1 MSGVV
6 NYIYLCYNHLDKLEF
21 DEGGRP
27 MKKRLLYLILPII
40 TLILEILPYGAVC
53 NFANPE
59 GEPWRRTFSY
69 FDLTPFGYANFTPL
83 LTAII
88 TCLIF
93 VLLVIYYIKGNVRTA
108 IRAKNILCVAVVMS
122 LGPLMFG
129 ITYFSLVAGL
139 ITLSLVAE
147 LLLLQFSVKKP
158 IE

>member
-1 MSGVV
+1 
-6 NYIYLCYNHLDKLEF
+6 
-21 DEGGRP
+21 
-27 MKKRLLYLILPII
+27 MKKRLLYLILPIV

-59 GEPWRRTFSY
+59 GEPWRKTFSY

-93 VLLVIYYIKGNVRTA
+93 VLLVIYCIKGNVRTA

-122 LGPLMFG
+122 LGPLVFG

-139 ITLSLVAE
+139 ITLSLIAE
-147 LLLLQFSVKKP
+147 LLLLQFSIKKP